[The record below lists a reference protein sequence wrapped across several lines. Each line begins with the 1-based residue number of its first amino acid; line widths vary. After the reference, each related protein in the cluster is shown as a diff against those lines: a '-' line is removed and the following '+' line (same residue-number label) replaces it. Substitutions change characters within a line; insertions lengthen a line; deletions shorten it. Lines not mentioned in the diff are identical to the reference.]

1 MARATSRQWL
11 PTQTD
16 IEESELL
23 GGSIT
28 DDSDPACHSAN
39 PGHGKRASL
48 SVQPKLGIL
57 SQRHA
62 GNDPADRVDS
72 VPAALRVRSHDR
84 RRSGHGRGWRFRSEA
99 VRLINARKQLP
110 TLVSLPQPERDDQVR
125 L

>member
-62 GNDPADRVDS
+62 GNDPADCVDS
-72 VPAALRVRSHDR
+72 VPAALRVRVT
-84 RRSGHGRGWRFRSEA
+84 RSPEKRTSPRLAFPFRGRATSY
-99 VRLINARKQLP
+99 
-110 TLVSLPQPERDDQVR
+110 
-125 L
+125 